1 MASLEDEAVE
11 SGNPTPESV
20 QLEALDV
27 FAAWLDLPPTTRDA
41 DIAQQ
46 LAERPTLLAKV
57 RRLIGTEAH
66 RPMLPTEP
74 PIPVDRVL
82 AQPPPERVGAYRLA
96 EQIGQ
101 GGMGLVFR
109 AERDDGVFTQTV
121 AVKLLRRS
129 LFGATAA
136 AQFARERQILA
147 RLRHPHIAQL
157 FDGGIT
163 PTGESYIVME
173 LIEGR
178 SITDH
183 CDDLQLGMRERMA
196 LLRDVCDAVQ
206 FAHQHLIVHADIKP
220 NNVVIDDRYG
230 VKLLDFGIAR
240 MTDISLTGSDEPLL
254 AAVQA
259 QTPAFASP
267 QQAAGLGATPA
278 DDVFSLGK
286 LAAALL
292 SGETPV
298 PVELAAVVACATA
311 ADPVERYGTA
321 RELSADLERWLNGR
335 PVTALRSSRSRTT
348 AMFVRRNW
356 VGVGL
361 AALALLALI
370 AAVAVTT
377 TLYVRAERERQ
388 LAEQRFTEVR
398 QLASYMLTDV
408 PEQLQRFPGTSQLR
422 SDLAGRGRSYL
433 ETLSRVKG
441 APLDMRFEVARGYA
455 TTARILGQPSVQ
467 NLGNPRAAKRDLA
480 RAEAGLQTLLAETG
494 NRPDVML
501 ALSEA
506 LATHAAI
513 VHVTDNNPALGEQ
526 LFKRACVL
534 AGSVVARA
542 PRDPAARLARI
553 RCSSGLANLYDYQ
566 ARFAEMARPLAV
578 SFADL
583 RAMPPGADRVETALA
598 LGNAHILRGDAT
610 YYLGAKLAS
619 LPEYQ
624 AADMALRQPAGANPD
639 VRLLERLAWA
649 DYDIGSLLDDLDRP
663 AEGLP
668 AIERGIVA
676 ADLMLAFEKSARAR
690 HIDNVLHMQRAATL
704 ASLRRF
710 PEAIAEAEAA
720 ALSYRQVAAAAPD
733 DFEAARSVPVSMRPL
748 GETYWAAG
756 QRARACTIFAQAA
769 TIWQQ
774 LARRRGV
781 LGFDTAD
788 ELHIVNKR
796 LDACRQVKFAKAA
809 VEPG

>member
-1 MASLEDEAVE
+1 M
-11 SGNPTPESV
+11 
-20 QLEALDV
+20 
-27 FAAWLDLPPTTRDA
+27 FAAWLDLPPATRDA
-41 DIAQQ
+41 D
-46 LAERPTLLAKV
+46 LAEQFADRPALLASV
-57 RRLIGTEAH
+57 RRLIGTEAQ

-74 PIPVDRVL
+74 PTPVDKVF

-96 EQIGQ
+96 EQIGH

-121 AVKLLRRS
+121 AVKLIRRS
-129 LFGATAA
+129 LFSGTAA
-136 AQFARERQILA
+136 EQFARERQILA

-157 FDGGIT
+157 FDGGVT
-163 PTGESYIVME
+163 PAGESYIVME

-178 SITDH
+178 PIASH
-183 CDDLQLGMRERMA
+183 CDDLHLGARQRIA

-220 NNVVIDDRYG
+220 NNVVIDGRYG

-240 MTDISLTGSDEPLL
+240 MIDLSLTQSRDQPLP
-254 AAVQA
+254 AAARA

-267 QQAAGLGATPA
+267 QQAAGLRATPA

-292 SGETPV
+292 DSEPLL
-298 PVELAAVVACATA
+298 PAELAAVVACATA
-311 ADPVERYGTA
+311 VDPADRYGTA
-321 RELSADLERWLNGR
+321 SELSADLERWLNGR
-335 PVTALRSSRSRTT
+335 PVAALRASRSRTA

-356 VGVGL
+356 VGLGI

-377 TLYVRAERERQ
+377 TLYLRAERERQ
-388 LAEQRFTEVR
+388 LAEQRFAEVR

-480 RAEAGLQTLLAETG
+480 RAETGMQALLAETG
-494 NRPDVML
+494 DRPDIML

-513 VHVTDNNPALGEQ
+513 VHVTDNNPALGER
-526 LFKRACVL
+526 LFKQACVL
-534 AGSVVARA
+534 AGRVVALQ
-542 PRDPAARLARI
+542 PRDAAARLARI

-566 ARFAEMARPLAV
+566 ARFADMARPLAV
-578 SFADL
+578 SLADL
-583 RAMPPGADRVETALA
+583 GAMPPGADRVETALA
-598 LGNAHILRGDAT
+598 RGNAHILRGDAT
-610 YYLGAKLAS
+610 YYLGAKRGS
-619 LPEYQ
+619 LPEYE
-624 AADMALRQPAGANPD
+624 AADMALRQPPNTNPD

-649 DYDIGSLLDDLDRP
+649 DYDIGSLLDDLNRP

-668 AIERGIVA
+668 AIERGIIA

-720 ALSYRQVAAAAPD
+720 ALSYRRVAAAAPD

-748 GETYWAAG
+748 GEIYWAAG
-756 QRARACTIFAQAA
+756 QRDRACTIFAQAS
-769 TIWQQ
+769 TIWGQ
-774 LARRRGV
+774 LAQRHGV
-781 LGFDTAD
+781 LGFDTAN
-788 ELHIVNKR
+788 ELNIVKNR
-796 LDACRQVKFAKAA
+796 IDVCRRTAGARRHPPALGLQT
-809 VEPG
+809 